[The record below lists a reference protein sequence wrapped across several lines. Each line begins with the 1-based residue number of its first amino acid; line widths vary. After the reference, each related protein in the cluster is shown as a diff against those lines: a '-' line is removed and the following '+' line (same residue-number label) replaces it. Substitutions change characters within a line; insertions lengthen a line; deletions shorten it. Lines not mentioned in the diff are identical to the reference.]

1 MILDMMFSYV
11 GQAGKGETIRNEVS
25 QYLTFLASFQLSFIS
40 ILQFFFTF
48 SLIPIAHNNEPFV
61 ALLVSGLESRQI
73 LK

>member
-1 MILDMMFSYV
+1 MFSYV

-25 QYLTFLASFQLSFIS
+25 QYLTFLASLQLSFIS
-40 ILQFFFTF
+40 ILFSFCHF
-48 SLIPIAHNNEPFV
+48 SLTPIAHNNEPFV